1 MKQFN
6 TLSTVVVILIILA
19 LCVQFAC
26 APPPPVV
33 KPQNNAP
40 VIENIIYTKDAF
52 SNTEVQIECLA
63 SDIDGDN
70 LTYQWK
76 AGAGNI
82 TGEGKN
88 VLWMPPGKV
97 GTYPITLVVSDGKSG
112 VATEN
117 VSIRVVTNADGTA
130 TPTIEV
136 NLKLGEAQPVVI
148 DKQRARIWT
157 TTDIVC
163 TVENADG
170 NELTYTWSANGGK
183 IQGKGAPEGKANRIG
198 WIAPGVQ
205 SDITVNV
212 SVTDIQQG
220 REAKGQVNI
229 HVFCCGS

>member
-1 MKQFN
+1 MN
-6 TLSTVVVILIILA
+6 RYNILRRLALILIILA

-26 APPPPVV
+26 SPPPPVV

-40 VIENIIYTKDAF
+40 VIENIIYARDAM
-52 SNTEVQIECLA
+52 SNIEVQIECLA
-63 SDIDGDN
+63 SDVDGDN

-76 AGAGNI
+76 AGVGTI
-82 TGEGKN
+82 TGEGKD
-88 VLWMPPGKV
+88 VLWMPPGKM
-97 GTYPITLVVSDGKSG
+97 GTYAITLEVTDSKGG

-117 VSIRVVTNADGTA
+117 ISIRVVTNADGTA

-170 NELTYTWSANGGK
+170 NELTYTWTANGGK
-183 IQGKGAPEGKANRIG
+183 IQGKGVQEGKANRIG
-198 WIAPGVQ
+198 WIAPGVL
-205 SDITVNV
+205 SDCTIDVT
-212 SVTDIQQG
+212 VTDNRG

-229 HVFCCGS
+229 HVFCCGN